1 MASNL
6 AIDAESTADL
16 TDYARV
22 SIAFEVRVVFDVS
35 DVSDVSD
42 AFKVGERFVLT
53 ERRLDRPY
61 VKDYDAVDGDHPT
74 HWARRFDLSKWVAF
88 AARIG
93 SMRVGSAAVAFDTPQ
108 VELLEGRRDL
118 AILWDLR
125 VAPSSRGRGVGA
137 ALFQAAEEW
146 AMARGCRE
154 LKIETQN
161 VNVPACRFY
170 ASRGCE
176 LRAAS
181 RFVYP
186 DLPEEIQLLWYKELP
201 RGGEVR

>member
-1 MASNL
+1 MAPNL

-22 SIAFEVRVVFDVS
+22 SIAFDVRVVFDV
-35 DVSDVSD
+35 
-42 AFKVGERFVLT
+42 GEPAADRASLVLT
-53 ERRLDRPY
+53 ERRLERPY

-74 HWARRFDLSKWVAF
+74 HWARRFDLSKWIAF
-88 AARIG
+88 AARRG
-93 SMRVGSAAVAFDTPQ
+93 ATRVGSAAVAFDTGE

-125 VAPSSRGRGVGA
+125 VAPSARGQGVGT
-137 ALFQAAEEW
+137 ALFRAVEDW
-146 AMARGCRE
+146 ALARGCRE

-176 LRAAS
+176 LRAAN
-181 RFVYP
+181 RLFYP

-201 RGGEVR
+201 CGAQVP

>member
-6 AIDAESTADL
+6 AIDVESTADL
-16 TDYARV
+16 TGYARV
-22 SIAFEVRVVFDVS
+22 SIAFEVRVVYDVSAVFDVS
-35 DVSDVSD
+35 TVSEVS
-42 AFKVGERFVLT
+42 ERFVLS

-61 VKDYDAVDGDHPT
+61 LKDYDSVDGDHPT
-74 HWARRFDLSKWVAF
+74 HWARRFDLSNWIAF

-93 SMRVGSAAVAFDTPQ
+93 STRVGSAAVAFDTPQ

-125 VAPSSRGRGVGA
+125 VSPSMRGRGVGA
-137 ALFQAAEEW
+137 ALFNAVEEW
-146 AMARGCRE
+146 ALARECRE

-176 LRAAS
+176 LRAAN

-186 DLPEEIQLLWYKELP
+186 DLPEEIQLFWYKELP
-201 RGGEVR
+201 GRAKVR